1 MTNADHSP
9 ILSLSQ
15 SFGLVMKKGKFLSAG
30 LPLLV
35 LAIEI
40 LPEEFVHGEHM
51 DLVLL
56 EDGSHGI
63 VTADHAFVVWI
74 L

>member
-1 MTNADHSP
+1 
-9 ILSLSQ
+9 
-15 SFGLVMKKGKFLSAG
+15 MKKGKFLSAG